1 MERINS
7 KEIFEKYRNDTK
19 YKANINL
26 YEKVEQQ
33 ENFFIGRQWEGLNA
47 PDLEKP
53 VINVTKRVTNYLISV
68 LLVNDVGISFRD
80 GLPTSGNEDVV
91 PINEN
96 SQWLELA
103 PKELEKVQENIKFR
117 EMMRHVLRN
126 AAVAGD
132 AAVYTRFVKD
142 SENEQENPDVVSGH
156 IETEIV
162 DNLNVHFGDKQT
174 SDVQKQPWI
183 IISKTELTK
192 SLKEKY
198 PDLADEIKAD
208 GADWSSDM
216 KSHISDELT
225 TVCIYFWRDKK
236 SKTVW
241 YKMCTENCMLE
252 DGIDTGLRRYPVSWM
267 NWERVKDSYHGI
279 GVVEEVIPNQIAIN
293 KLWAMSLLYTKNQ
306 AFPKIIFDKSK
317 ITKWTNKVGAAIGVN
332 GNPND
337 AIASSFKPSELPG
350 QVLNLVNQT
359 ITYTKEFMGANDAV
373 LGNVNPENTSAII
386 ALQQSSAAP
395 LELQRMSFYQF
406 IEDLVRTIYEIMRVK
421 YRIRYIASEESVEI
435 QGQEVKQKVAKL
447 VDFSKMPAETDVI
460 VDIGASD
467 YWSEIT
473 QTSTMDNLFSK
484 GILQDAITYVESVPD
499 KNIKNKAEVIEA
511 IKRQQEQ
518 QRQKEA
524 MQQQLNMMGLN
535 DSK

>member
-1 MERINS
+1 MERITS
-7 KEIFEKYRNDTK
+7 KEIFEKYHNDTK
-19 YKANINL
+19 YKANMSL
-26 YEKVEQQ
+26 YDKVEQQ

-80 GLPTSGNEDVV
+80 GLPTSGNAD
-91 PINEN
+91 IAKLTEN
-96 SQWLELA
+96 SLWVELA

-117 EMMRHVLRN
+117 EKMRHVLRN
-126 AAVAGD
+126 AAVTGD
-132 AAVYTRFVKD
+132 AAVYTRFVD
-142 SENEQENPDVVSGH
+142 DVDANPDVVSGH
-156 IETEIV
+156 IETDIV

-192 SLKEKY
+192 GLKEKY
-198 PDLADEIKAD
+198 PEFADEIKAD
-208 GADWSSDM
+208 GDQWQSDN

-225 TVCIYFWRDKK
+225 TVCIYFWREKK
-236 SKTVW
+236 TKTVW
-241 YKMCTENCMLE
+241 YKMCTDNCMLE
-252 DGIDTGLRRYPVSWM
+252 EATDTGLTRYPISWM

-306 AFPKIIFDKSK
+306 AFPKIVYDKSK
-317 ITKWTNKVGAAIGVN
+317 LKEWTNKVGAAIGVV

-395 LELQRMSFYQF
+395 LELQRLAFYQF
-406 IEDLVRTIYEIMRVK
+406 IEDWVRTVYEIMRVK
-421 YRIRYIASEESVEI
+421 YGQRYTVGEVESMDI
-435 QGQEVKQKVAKL
+435 NGQPIKHKMAVL
-447 VDFSKMPAETDVI
+447 VDFTAMPADKDVI

-484 GILQDAITYVESVPD
+484 GILQDAVTYVESVPD

-511 IKRQQEQ
+511 IKKYQEQ

-524 MQQQLNMMGLN
+524 AQRQMNMMDKL
-535 DSK
+535 K